1 MEQNQVS
8 FDEHMHARAVNFLIS
23 EKENEAAL
31 ALLSC
36 TAELSLQ
43 HQNWNG
49 DAYILYLRGP
59 RYVHQIIGEKEHQ
72 ITKQIINA
80 FDAVLPAKDY
90 VNEIVPLANLVDIEP
105 NWKEQML
112 EIIQGKEAHNQ
123 GVEIKNR
130 TTIIWRN
137 LRFRSETEKKVA
149 EALERAKVM
158 FLPNCLARLN
168 TEDGRGTREA
178 DFIIC
183 DNGKWG
189 ILEVDGEPFHPPSRT
204 TEDHKRD
211 RDFLAHGIQTVQH
224 YDAHECYQQPDKVV
238 ANFLRLLRK

>member
-8 FDEHMHARAVNFLIS
+8 FDEQMHASAVYFLIS
-23 EKENEAAL
+23 EKENETAL
-31 ALLSC
+31 TLLSC
-36 TAELSLQ
+36 TAELAFQ
-43 HQNWNG
+43 NQNWEG
-49 DAYILYLRGP
+49 TAYSLYLRGP
-59 RYVHQIIGEKEHQ
+59 RYIYQIIKDKDHQ

-80 FDAVLPAKDY
+80 FNAVLPAKDY
-90 VNEIVPLANLVDIEP
+90 VNEIIPLANLVDVEP

-112 EIIQGKEAHNQ
+112 EIVQGKEAHNQ
-123 GVEIKNR
+123 GIEIKNR
-130 TTIIWRN
+130 ATIIWRN
-137 LRFRSETEKKVA
+137 LRFRSETEKRIA

-168 TEDGRGTREA
+168 IEDGRGTKEA

-211 RDFLAHGIQTVQH
+211 RDFLAHGIQIVQH